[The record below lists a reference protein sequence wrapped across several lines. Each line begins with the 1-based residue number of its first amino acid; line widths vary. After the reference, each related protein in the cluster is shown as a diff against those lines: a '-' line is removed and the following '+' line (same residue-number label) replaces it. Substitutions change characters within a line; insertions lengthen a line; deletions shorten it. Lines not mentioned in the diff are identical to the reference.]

1 MRTYNKS
8 KMAILAGIMLLAVA
22 VMIMAGGCARQPSL
36 KEARADFRTNLMEY
50 WTNGTPAPQPPD
62 DRLTLVKYPS
72 DVGELSAYLTPD
84 PGDGKKHPAIVW
96 ICGGYDNSIGSFAW
110 DPAPEED
117 DQSARAFRENG
128 IVTMY
133 ASLRGCN
140 DNPGTYECF
149 FGEADDVLSAVDY
162 VSKMPYVD
170 PDRVYLGGHSTGG
183 TMVLLAAELSDGEN
197 IRAVFSIGPV
207 SDILSYGFE
216 YPFSTSDKNE
226 ARLRSP
232 GYWVPSIKTRTY
244 IMEGS
249 ESGNAVVLPN
259 FANRNALV
267 TTHTIPGYDH
277 FTEVKPL
284 TESIAKQILADTGE
298 QPNFVFQ

>member
-1 MRTYNKS
+1 MHTCNKS
-8 KMAILAGIMLLAVA
+8 NTARLAGIILLAA
-22 VMIMAGGCARQPSL
+22 VMMVAGGCAHQSSL
-36 KEARADFRTNLMEY
+36 KEARAGFTTNLLEH
-50 WTNGTPAPQPPD
+50 WTNGTPAPQPTD

-72 DVGELSAYLTPD
+72 NVGELSAYLTRD
-84 PGDGKKHPAIVW
+84 PGDGKKHQAIVW

-117 DQSARAFRENG
+117 DRSARVFRENG
-128 IVTMY
+128 VVTMY

-140 DNPGTYECF
+140 DNPGDYECF
-149 FGEADDVLSAVDY
+149 YGEADDVLSAVDY
-162 VSKMPYVD
+162 VSKLPYVD
-170 PDRVYLGGHSTGG
+170 PDKVYLGGHSTGG

-207 SDILSYGFE
+207 SDILSYGLE

-226 ARLRSP
+226 TRLRSP

-244 IMEGS
+244 IMEGADS
-249 ESGNAVVLPN
+249 ANAADLPK
-259 FANRNALV
+259 FANRNDLV
-267 TTHTIPGYDH
+267 TTHRIPGYDH

-284 TESIAKQILADTGE
+284 TESIAKQILADNGGL
-298 QPNFVFQ
+298 PNFVFQ

>member
-1 MRTYNKS
+1 MNLLDKS
-8 KMAILAGIMLLAVA
+8 KPLRLAGIILLMAVT
-22 VMIMAGGCARQPSL
+22 VMTGGCARQTSL
-36 KEARADFRTNLMEY
+36 KEARAGFTTNLLEH
-50 WTNGTPAPQPPD
+50 WKNGTPAPQPAD
-62 DRLTLVKYPS
+62 NQLTLIEYPS
-72 DVGELSAYLTPD
+72 NVGELSAYLTPD
-84 PGDGKKHPAIVW
+84 PGDGIKHPAIVW
-96 ICGGYDNSIGSFAW
+96 ICGGYDNSIGSSAW

-140 DNPGTYECF
+140 DNPGDYECF
-149 FGEADDVLSAVDY
+149 YGEADDVISAADY
-162 VSKMPYVD
+162 VSKLAYVD

-183 TMVLLAAELSDGEN
+183 TMVLLAAELSDGDN

-207 SDILSYGFE
+207 SDILSYGLE

-244 IMEGS
+244 IMEGADS
-249 ESGNAVVLPN
+249 ANAVNLPK
-259 FANRNALV
+259 FANRNDLV

-284 TESIAKQILADTGE
+284 TESIAKQILADTGKL
-298 QPNFVFQ
+298 PKFVFQ